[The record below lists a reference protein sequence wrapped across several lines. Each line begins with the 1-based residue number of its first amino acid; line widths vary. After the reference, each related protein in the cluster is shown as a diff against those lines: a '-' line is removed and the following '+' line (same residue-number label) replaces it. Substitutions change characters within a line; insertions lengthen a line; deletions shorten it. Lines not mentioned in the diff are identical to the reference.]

1 MTTFLPFIHKTSSM
15 QVKYFKNVGNNIIGS
30 LKSIR
35 YFRSLKPNEP
45 KAKAVSDNSE

>member
-1 MTTFLPFIHKTSSM
+1 MTTFLPFIHKTSPV
-15 QVKYFKNVGNNIIGS
+15 QVKHFKNVRNNIIGS

-45 KAKAVSDNSE
+45 EAKAVFGSSE